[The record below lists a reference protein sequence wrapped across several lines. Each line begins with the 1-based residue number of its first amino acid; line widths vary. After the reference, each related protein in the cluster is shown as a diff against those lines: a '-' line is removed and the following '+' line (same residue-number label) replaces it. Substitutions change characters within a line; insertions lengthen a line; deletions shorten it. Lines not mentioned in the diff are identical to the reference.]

1 VALYIPKAASVEPTL
16 AMTGKRVEQYLSALD
31 LGESTMPISLFLPA
45 FDRARFS
52 GFNVAT

>member
-1 VALYIPKAASVEPTL
+1 VALYIRKAASVEPTL